1 MIHFDEESGS
11 VLISSAF
18 ATIQPKA
25 LKDVHSLSCD
35 EEVKRI
41 LFENENNCGYFDTK
55 DLPPSGVFS
64 LSCSMELAYT
74 PYSSSS
80 FPFHLTD
87 GDVALA
93 RASASGTLLALL
105 KESVWTRV
113 RALDSDQSQ

>member
-1 MIHFDEESGS
+1 M
-11 VLISSAF
+11 
-18 ATIQPKA
+18 
-25 LKDVHSLSCD
+25 KDVHSLSCD

-55 DLPPSGVFS
+55 DLLPSGVFS
-64 LSCSMELAYT
+64 LSRSMELAYT

-87 GDVALA
+87 ADIALA